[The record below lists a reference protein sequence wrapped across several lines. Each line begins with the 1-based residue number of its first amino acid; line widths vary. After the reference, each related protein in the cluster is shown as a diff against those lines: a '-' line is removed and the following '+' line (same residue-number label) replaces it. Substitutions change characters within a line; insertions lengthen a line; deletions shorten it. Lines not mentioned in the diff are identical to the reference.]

1 MKMLN
6 NKRVKIGLD
15 ARAIFAPYHGSVRK
29 NLIDLY
35 KRIPLLESSWEFYL
49 YYIPGLINNIEVD
62 SILSGYK
69 NVKKRAVEIKGFRFI
84 KGYIWSMWE
93 NVCLP
98 IAAFNN
104 RINLLHCQATSSPY
118 YIHCAKVITIHDLAH
133 FKVDQLV
140 SQKEIG
146 AFRNMIKFGLKT
158 AQKIIAVSE
167 YTKKDILD
175 TFGKKYER
183 KIKVIYWAPMDNYRP
198 LQSDN
203 RLALCKNKYSI
214 SSPYIFVFGGILPRK
229 NIRRVLESFA
239 LFIKKV
245 KKEVKIMITW
255 ISEPKVLQIF
265 KNLSRDL
272 GIEERVIFT
281 GFVPEEDIPFLL
293 SGAEFLVFV
302 SLYEGFGL
310 PPLDAMACD
319 CPVIASNVTSIPEV
333 VGDAAILVNP
343 YDINEIADAMV
354 NLFGNSQLRKEL
366 IEKGRE
372 RIKYFSW
379 DKAARE
385 TLQVYKEALGM

>member
-1 MKMLN
+1 MLN
-6 NKRVKIGLD
+6 KNKVKIGLD
-15 ARAIFAPYHGSVRK
+15 ARLIFSSYHGSHYK
-29 NLIDLY
+29 IIIDLY
-35 KRIPLLESSWEFYL
+35 KRIPLLEPSWEFYL

-62 SILSGYK
+62 SILSDYK

-84 KGYIWSMWE
+84 KEHIWSVWE

-98 IAAFNN
+98 IAAFSNQ
-104 RINLLHCQATSSPY
+104 INLLHCPAKDLPHYT
-118 YIHCAKVITIHDLAH
+118 HCAKVVTIHDLMLL
-133 FKVDQLV
+133 KVDQLV
-140 SQKEIG
+140 SQKEIC
-146 AFRNMIKFGLKT
+146 AFRNMVKLGLKT
-158 AQKIIAVSE
+158 AQKIITGSE
-167 YTKKDILD
+167 YAKKEMLD

-183 KIKVIYWAPMDNYRP
+183 KIKVIHWAPEDNCRP
-198 LQSDN
+198 LQADN
-203 RLALCKNKYSI
+203 RLALFKNKYSI
-214 SSPYIFVFGGILPRK
+214 SSPYIFAFGGILPRK

-245 KKEVKIMITW
+245 KKEVKLMISW
-255 ISEPKVLQIF
+255 SIEPKVLQIF

-272 GIEERVIFT
+272 GIEEKVIFT
-281 GFVPEEDIPFLL
+281 GFIPEEDIPFLL

-354 NLFGNSQLRKEL
+354 NLFNNSQLRKEL

-372 RIKYFSW
+372 RIKHFSW

-385 TLQVYKEALGM
+385 TLQVYREVLGI